1 MKYKIY
7 QIKKD
12 CEARKYL
19 FMSLEYMRFNGYQPR
34 LEDYTLVYEDTLAE
48 GEGLDHIYSRFNM
61 GKNPDDFKGHIP
73 GRPLGIRRHP
83 PEERHPPLP
92 GKKCRHLL
100 QRQADGLSSA
110 GFHPLGRNGML

>member
-48 GEGLDHIYSRFNM
+48 GKTSIIFIQDLTW
-61 GKNPDDFKGHIP
+61 
-73 GRPLGIRRHP
+73 
-83 PEERHPPLP
+83 EETLMIS
-92 GKKCRHLL
+92 KDIVS
-100 QRQADGLSSA
+100 Q
-110 GFHPLGRNGML
+110 